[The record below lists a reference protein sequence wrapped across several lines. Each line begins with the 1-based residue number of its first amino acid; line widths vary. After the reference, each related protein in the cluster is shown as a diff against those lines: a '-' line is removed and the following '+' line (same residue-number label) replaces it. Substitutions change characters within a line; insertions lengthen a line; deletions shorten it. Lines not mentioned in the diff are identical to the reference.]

1 MTPDQTN
8 LVPWKAR
15 AWHWA
20 RAHPRLAAGLGGGL
34 LLLLALLL
42 FRGGGPTG
50 PAAFVELKRSDMV
63 ISVVEGGT
71 LEAVNEVVIRNEVE
85 GTSRIIY
92 IVPEGS
98 YVKKGD
104 LLVELDTS
112 AAQDQLNQQQIAFEK
127 AQFALVQAE
136 QQLEIQKSTV
146 DSEVRAAEL
155 KVEFAQLEVKKY
167 IEGGAQQER
176 RNAEIQIT
184 NVLEKLRIA
193 QERAEWSE
201 KLFKEGYETKST
213 LDTDRLT
220 VSQSR
225 LSLEQAETALRIF
238 EEFEFPRNKRQLEAA
253 WQEAQEDLERVK
265 LTGERK
271 LAQFKADV
279 ETQKSTLELNRERL
293 ERDRA
298 QLLAARITA
307 PQDGLVVYA
316 TGSGRWS
323 SESLIEEGATVRNRQ
338 ELIKLPDV
346 SSMKVNLKVHESYV
360 TMVRPGQR
368 AFVVL
373 DSMPDRRFQGE
384 VRYIA
389 VLPDSGSRWANPN
402 LKLYLTEIRITDP
415 LPDVK
420 PGVSARA
427 EIIVTNLQDV
437 LAVPL
442 QAVTTRRGAQVVFL
456 ADKPQTPVPVTVGLY
471 NSKMIQLVD
480 GVREGDRVLLAPP
493 LDAETKDLGGA
504 IIGVG
509 EALPPQNTNGA
520 PRVNGDAPA
529 RAAPPV
535 AEREPGRGAGTGAP
549 GGTNGAP
556 RFNREEMMKRFDK
569 DGDGQLSEAERAAMR
584 EQFGGGGAGG
594 GGNRRRGTNAPAI
607 PPAP

>member
-1 MTPDQTN
+1 MTLNQTT
-8 LVPWKAR
+8 LVQWKDR
-15 AWHWA
+15 ALLWM

-34 LLLLALLL
+34 LLLLLLSL
-42 FRGGGPTG
+42 FRGGGQGG
-50 PAAFVELKRSDMV
+50 PAPFVEMKRSDLV

-85 GTSRIIY
+85 GTSRIIF
-92 IVPEGS
+92 IVREGT

-104 LLVELDTS
+104 LLVELDT
-112 AAQDQLNQQQIAFEK
+112 AQAQDQLNQQQIAFEK
-127 AQFALVQAE
+127 AQFAQVQAE

-146 DSEVRAAEL
+146 DSEVQAAEL
-155 KVEFAQLEVKKY
+155 KVEFAEQDVKKY
-167 IEGGAQQER
+167 VEGGAQQER
-176 RNAEIQIT
+176 RIAEIQIT
-184 NVLEKLRIA
+184 NVLEGLRIA
-193 QERAEWSE
+193 EDKLQWSE
-201 KLFKEGYETKST
+201 KLVQEGYESKSA

-220 VSQSR
+220 VSRSR
-225 LSLEQAETALRIF
+225 LELEKAQTELKIF
-238 EEFEFPRNKRQLEAA
+238 EGFDFPRKKRQLEATL
-253 WQEAQEDLERVK
+253 QEAKENLDRVK

-279 ETQKSTLELNRERL
+279 DSQKATLDLSRERL
-293 ERDRA
+293 DRARA
-298 QLLAARITA
+298 QLLAAKITA

-316 TGSGRWS
+316 SGGGRWS

-346 SSMKVNLKVHESYV
+346 GSMKVVLKVHESFV
-360 TMVRPGQR
+360 NMVRPGQR

-402 LKLYLTEIRITDP
+402 LKLYPTEIRITDT

-427 EIIVTNLQDV
+427 EIIVTNLQSV
-437 LAVPL
+437 LALPL

-456 ADKPQTPVPVTVGLY
+456 ADDPQKPVPVTVGLY
-471 NSKMIQLVD
+471 NSKMIQILD

-493 LDAETKDLGGA
+493 LDTEAKDLSGA
-504 IIGVG
+504 IIGIG
-509 EALPPQNTNGA
+509 EALPERNTN
-520 PRVNGDAPA
+520 R
-529 RAAPPV
+529 APPINEDGPGMTAPG
-535 AEREPGRGAGTGAP
+535 AEREPGRGNGGGGGG

-569 DGDGQLSEAERAAMR
+569 DGDGQLSESERAAMR
-584 EQFGGGGAGG
+584 EQGGGGGG
-594 GGNRRRGTNAPAI
+594 GRRRGTNAPAA
-607 PPAP
+607 PPTP